1 MYLVVFMVS
10 VLELYY
16 LYMCIQWCSWLVL
29 WRCTTCTYV
38 FSGVHGYCDGAVLHV
53 HMYLVVFMVS
63 VMALYYLYICI

>member
-10 VLELYY
+10 VVPSVMVLYD
-16 LYMCIQWCSWLVL
+16 
-29 WRCTTCTYV
+29 
-38 FSGVHGYCDGAVLHV
+38 GVVPPV